1 MLKGFLLGVLISA
14 IVITATVLY
23 ACFAV
28 NYQLDDDEHSG
39 RM

>member
-1 MLKGFLLGVLISA
+1 MLKGFLLGVLVSA
-14 IVITATVLY
+14 IVIAATVLY